1 MIRSP
6 SSETFPICTVPE
18 KGQMWYSTLASGGVR
33 RGSSLLNPV
42 LGEEIE
48 IGMQLVKSVLILSFP
63 AMRLQD
69 RRYYLISS
77 ITTQAVD
84 EY

>member
-1 MIRSP
+1 M
-6 SSETFPICTVPE
+6 V
-18 KGQMWYSTLASGGVR
+18 QYSTFASGGVR